1 MTRRGEPFELIG
13 PAGRL
18 EAELH
23 RPDTDAT
30 FRAVVAHPHP
40 LYGGTMDNGVVML
53 AARALVAAGGET
65 LRFNFRGVG
74 GSAGDHDEG
83 RGERLDL
90 AAAIAALR
98 DRAPALPLL
107 VAGYSFGA
115 VMTLEWST
123 GNVDAKVE
131 APAAVLLIAPPVTHY
146 RDRVWS
152 LGAVPSVVL
161 YGERDGLTP
170 PALLEE
176 AAARW
181 GSAVRT
187 AMIPGVS
194 HDLGSFGAPRGLE
207 TALESAVQSLTAT
220 LARSTAPSSAPMSS
234 D

>member
-1 MTRRGEPFELIG
+1 MTRRGEPFALTG

-23 RPDTDAT
+23 RPRTIDPT
-30 FRAVVAHPHP
+30 FRALVAHPHP

-53 AARALVAAGGET
+53 ATRALVTAGGET

-74 GSAGDHDEG
+74 GSAGDYDEG

-115 VMTLEWST
+115 VMILEWSS
-123 GNVDAKVE
+123 GGAANVA
-131 APAAVLLIAPPVTHY
+131 APAAVMLIAPPVTNY
-146 RDRVWS
+146 GDRAWS

-170 PALLEE
+170 SALLEE
-176 AAARW
+176 TAARW

-194 HDLGSFGAPRGLE
+194 HDLGSLGAPRGLE

-220 LARSTAPSSAPMSS
+220 FARPTAPSPAPMSS

>member
-1 MTRRGEPFELIG
+1 LTRRGEPFALIG

-18 EAELH
+18 EAALH
-23 RPDTDAT
+23 RPAGNPV

-53 AARALVAAGGET
+53 AVGALVAAGGET

-74 GSAGDHDEG
+74 GSDGEHDEG

-90 AAAIAALR
+90 ATAIVALGE
-98 DRAPALPLL
+98 RAPALPLI

-115 VMTLEWST
+115 VMTLDWLS
-123 GNVDAKVE
+123 GGADD
-131 APAAVLLIAPPVTHY
+131 PAAVLLIAPPVTHY
-146 RDRVWS
+146 RDRAWS
-152 LGAVPSVVL
+152 LGAVPSIVV

-176 AAARW
+176 TAARW
-181 GSAVRT
+181 GSAVDT
-187 AMIPGVS
+187 VMISGVS

-207 TALESAVQSLTAT
+207 AALESAVMSLTAS
-220 LARSTAPSSAPMSS
+220 L
-234 D
+234 